1 MNITKVHMSARRT
14 FNHPYE
20 PYANFQFG
28 YTVEAELDGPEDID
42 DLRAHVETVAE
53 VHKQDILHDL
63 KLDRERGAVEELL
76 ADAEK
81 WREEVERQKEIV
93 AGISSV
99 IADFD
104 GSETQKEKLQQAA
117 RRHGKMWC
125 DDDASCIEYLKD
137 QVSRLQECIDSAHV
151 TGPAHVEELKASLAT
166 FPPRR
171 LPFAGL
177 TKRVHPGHPDHP
189 ATGENPENP
198 ENL

>member
-63 KLDRERGAVEELL
+63 KLDRDRGAVVQLL

-81 WREEVERQKEIV
+81 WREEVERQKKTVAEIT
-93 AGISSV
+93 AIL
-99 IADFD
+99 ADFD
-104 GSETQKEKLQQAA
+104 GSDLQRERMQDSYWRHC
-117 RRHGKMWC
+117 RRFAT
-125 DDDASCIEYLKD
+125 DDAECIEYLKD
-137 QVSRLQECIDSAHV
+137 QANTLQDCIDAAP
-151 TGPAHVEELKASLAT
+151 TKGPAHVEELKASLAT

-177 TKRVHPGHPDHP
+177 EKRVHPGHPDHP
-189 ATGENPENP
+189 ATGEDLDNCGS
-198 ENL
+198 L